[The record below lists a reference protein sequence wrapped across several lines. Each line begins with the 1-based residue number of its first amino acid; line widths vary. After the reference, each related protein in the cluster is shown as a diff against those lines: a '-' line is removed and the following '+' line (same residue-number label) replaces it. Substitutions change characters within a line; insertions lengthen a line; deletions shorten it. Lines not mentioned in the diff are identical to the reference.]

1 MKNDTSEIKNSNQQK
16 YVKIEKFKLCFK
28 NAKAH
33 CKTIFSSK
41 IFIAVAF
48 TLIGIAGTVLA
59 KSKDSSQQYVEV
71 FPSDPMFNSLHG
83 DPFFSDYGVFAEM
96 KEMQN
101 RMNDIFAN
109 HQKQISQAFEESK
122 KNNNTTKTSASKKE
136 DDKNYY
142 YELNFAGFK
151 KEDIVVSIKNNLLTF
166 SAEKKK
172 ESDDKNKQSYASNFY
187 YSFSIPK
194 RDENVEPEISK
205 QDDKVVVKFVK
216 K

>member
-1 MKNDTSEIKNSNQQK
+1 MKNDTSELKNPNQQK
-16 YVKIEKFKLCFK
+16 DAKIEKFKLCFK
-28 NAKAH
+28 NAKPH
-33 CKTIFSSK
+33 CKIIFSSK

-48 TLIGIAGTVLA
+48 TLIGICGTVLA
-59 KSKDSSQQYVEV
+59 KSKDAPQPYVEV
-71 FPSDPMFNSLHG
+71 FPNDPIFNSLHG
-83 DPFFSDYGVFAEM
+83 DPFFNDYGVFAEM
-96 KEMQN
+96 REMQN

-109 HQKQISQAFEESK
+109 HQRQMSQAFEEAN
-122 KNNNTTKTSASKKE
+122 KNNNAARTSVSKKE

-151 KEDIVVSIKNNLLTF
+151 KEDIVVSIKNDLLTF